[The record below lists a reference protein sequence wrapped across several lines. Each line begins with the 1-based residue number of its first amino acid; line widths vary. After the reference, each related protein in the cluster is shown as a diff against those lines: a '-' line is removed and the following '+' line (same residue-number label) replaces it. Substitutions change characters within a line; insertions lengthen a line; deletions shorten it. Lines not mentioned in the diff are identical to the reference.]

1 MLAVQQSELAAGQE
15 TRLQRP
21 RAPAALLGDSETAL
35 KSLKQSQ
42 AAGEPDLLG
51 VRIDPSFISLRGDPQ
66 FQQIAVNVLDVPD

>member
-15 TRLQRP
+15 TAFNVART
-21 RAPAALLGDSETAL
+21 AALLGDSATAL

-51 VRIDPSFISLRGDPQ
+51 VRIDPSFISLRADPQ
-66 FQQIAVNVLDVPD
+66 FQQIAVNALDVPD